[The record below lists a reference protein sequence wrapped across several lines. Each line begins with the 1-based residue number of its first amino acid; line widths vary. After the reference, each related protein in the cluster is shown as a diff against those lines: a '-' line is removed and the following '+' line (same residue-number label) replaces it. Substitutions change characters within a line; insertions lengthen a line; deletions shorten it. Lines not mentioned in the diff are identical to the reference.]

1 MEKKTKIH
9 NKFIEKR
16 FSGNELKYLKEII
29 NFGFKFRES
38 HLSKCYKINGLKNLK
53 ENIL

>member
-16 FSGNELKYLKEII
+16 FSGNELKYLKEIKI
-29 NFGFKFRES
+29 LVLNLMLNHQDYF
-38 HLSKCYKINGLKNLK
+38 LSLL
-53 ENIL
+53 

>member
-1 MEKKTKIH
+1 MKRMEKKTKIH

-29 NFGFKFRES
+29 NFGFKFRRDRI
-38 HLSKCYKINGLKNLK
+38 YQNATR
-53 ENIL
+53 